1 MLDEISNKMFMLVI
15 MTYLLVHIK
24 LKYSHKVH
32 KVTKVHKGTKVHNG
46 AQVLVPEKVVS
57 FDEAHY

>member
-1 MLDEISNKMFMLVI
+1 MLVI

-57 FDEAHY
+57 FDGAHY